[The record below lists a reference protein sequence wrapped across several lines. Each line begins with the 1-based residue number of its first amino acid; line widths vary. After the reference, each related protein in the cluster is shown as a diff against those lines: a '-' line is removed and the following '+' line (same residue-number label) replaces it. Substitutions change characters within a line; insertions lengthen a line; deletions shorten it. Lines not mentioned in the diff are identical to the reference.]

1 MRAQVKELDGSTVD
15 SLLGIAPPAP
25 RMPRLPEPPYLQAV
39 GIALATNP
47 PGILTF
53 ERKQK
58 KHAEQKT
65 KANVSHLLTASRCTR
80 AQSAKALTGPNL
92 EANLGEVTGGDEL
105 QNQL

>member
-1 MRAQVKELDGSTVD
+1 MRAQVKELAGSTPD

-39 GIALATNP
+39 GIALATKP

-58 KHAEQKT
+58 KKQAEQKT

-80 AQSAKALTGPNL
+80 AKSAKALTGPNL
-92 EANLGEVTGGDEL
+92 GANLGEGTG
-105 QNQL
+105 